1 MGSTWMERGCIRH
14 QRRSGRWWKPLITQL
29 RAFLGMVNYYH
40 RFLPNLSHKLA
51 PLHQLLQKG
60 VKWEWTEDCMQA
72 FQDVKQLMAS
82 ETVLSHF
89 KPTQAVTLACDASP
103 YGLGAVLSHVLPDG
117 TEHQLLM
124 HREHCLPLKR
134 TTHRLIRRLWSYGG

>member
-1 MGSTWMERGCIRH
+1 MHKTPEKVRAVVDAP
-14 QRRSGRWWKPLITQL
+14 QPDNITQL

-60 VKWEWTEDCMQA
+60 VKWEWTEDCTQA
-72 FQDVKQLMAS
+72 FQDIKLLMAS
-82 ETVLSHF
+82 ETVLTHLTHF
-89 KPTQAVTLACDASP
+89 KPSP

-117 TEHQLLM
+117 TEQPIAYAS
-124 HREHCLPLKR
+124 CLHETLGYAVCSWMVG
-134 TTHRLIRRLWSYGG
+134 T